1 MFFPIY
7 ELNIAGSEW
16 FIIFVVIII
25 FIFPKKIGSISKTIG
40 KFVGEYEKAKGKIME
55 QKNMFVPD
63 TSVTAAAANNHVY
76 KGPEIQRP
84 ISSEREKLD
93 IIARSLNIN
102 SDDMVDD
109 ELRNLISSK
118 MKETNSRETN

>member
-16 FIIFVVIII
+16 FIIFIVIII
-25 FIFPKKIGSISKTIG
+25 FIFPKKIGSVSKTIG
-40 KFVGEYEKAKGKIME
+40 KFVGEYEKAKGKIMD
-55 QKNMFVPD
+55 QKNMFVSD
-63 TSVTAAAANNHVY
+63 TSVTAANKHIY

-84 ISSEREKLD
+84 ISSEREKLE
-93 IIARSLNIN
+93 IIAKSLNIN
-102 SDDMVDD
+102 SDNMIDD

-118 MKETNSRETN
+118 LKETKSRETN

>member
-16 FIIFVVIII
+16 FIIFIVIII

-55 QKNMFVPD
+55 QKNMFVAD
-63 TSVTAAAANNHVY
+63 TSVTTSNSHIY

-93 IIARSLNIN
+93 IIAKSLNIN
-102 SDDMVDD
+102 SNDMVDD

>member
-16 FIIFVVIII
+16 FIIFIVIII

-40 KFVGEYEKAKGKIME
+40 KFVGEYEKAKVKIME
-55 QKNMFVPD
+55 QKNMLVPE
-63 TSVTAAAANNHVY
+63 TSVTAANNHVY

-93 IIARSLNIN
+93 IIAKSLNIN